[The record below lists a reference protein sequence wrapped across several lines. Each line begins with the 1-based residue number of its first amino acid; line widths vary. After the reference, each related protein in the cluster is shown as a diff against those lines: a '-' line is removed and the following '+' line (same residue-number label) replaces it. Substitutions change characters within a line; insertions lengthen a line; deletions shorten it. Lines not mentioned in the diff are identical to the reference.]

1 MADEWKIIGTKAGWW
16 PGSHHNKDGTEE
28 RTDDWRK
35 SSAVVGSCGTCT
47 DLGSGSERM
56 WVSSTAPTS
65 SHNETLFFCLA
76 KHFLLRVFLALP
88 ACNLGARGSRPV
100 LSPFLA
106 FVAGAAYIAFQQMKT
121 KC

>member
-1 MADEWKIIGTKAGWW
+1 MADEWKIIGIKAGWW
-16 PGSHHNKDGTEE
+16 PGSHQNKDGTEE
-28 RTDDWRK
+28 GTDDWRK

-56 WVSSTAPTS
+56 WVSSTAPTG

-88 ACNLGARGSRPV
+88 ACNLGAGGSRPV

-106 FVAGAAYIAFQQMKT
+106 FVVGAAYIAFHQMKT